1 MSQKHKST
9 KTSSKD
15 AASDQNIRRGTLIT
29 TSTSI
34 TRKKNSRGRIT
45 MPLTPN
51 KEGRREIR
59 GLEIWVTITLSS
71 ANFTRREDTRPWTA
85 KCSAR
90 GWPQNYS
97 QEKSSKSPVSRIS
110 SVIPITNQGLIEPQR
125 ILLKGF
131 SRVRNAWEDMKT
143 KETTIIVACFS
154 F

>member
-59 GLEIWVTITLSS
+59 GLKIWDTMTPSS
-71 ANFTRREDTRPWTA
+71 ARFTRHKDTRP
-85 KCSAR
+85 
-90 GWPQNYS
+90 
-97 QEKSSKSPVSRIS
+97 
-110 SVIPITNQGLIEPQR
+110 
-125 ILLKGF
+125 
-131 SRVRNAWEDMKT
+131 
-143 KETTIIVACFS
+143 
-154 F
+154 